1 MKMAE
6 KIKPERVVAKK
17 FDEFFQNPI
26 EEKKTDERFKKW
38 GSIGGR
44 EGIVGYRVIKGPR
57 GYRTDMLSE
66 GEYMLV
72 DRPYDIL
79 YRHSY
84 GLVSKF
90 FRGLKEKKIYG
101 TRCPKCGDTFC
112 APRAHCWRDSCELQE
127 TEWVELK
134 PKGMLHSYT
143 VLAFAAESFLPNLPF
158 ILGYVRIDGC
168 NTMMAMIVKGV
179 ELEDIECDTPVD
191 IKFVDAPKGTPM
203 DMYAVPSQEPKSR
216 KSEEQ
221 KERLRKQ
228 LQPTKEWVKKRFGK

>member
-1 MKMAE
+1 MAEKE
-6 KIKPERVVAKK
+6 KIKPEKVVAEKV
-17 FDEFFQNPI
+17 EALFQNPI
-26 EEKKTDERFKKW
+26 REEKTKEQFKNW

-44 EGIVGYRVIKGPR
+44 EGVVGYKMIKAHAGARLDALTP
-57 GYRTDMLSE
+57 TEFMI
-66 GEYMLV
+66 V
-72 DRPYDIL
+72 DRPWDVL

-90 FRGLKEKKIYG
+90 FEGLKKKKIYG

-112 APRAHCWRDSCELQE
+112 APRAHCWRSECKLQE

-134 PKGMLHSYT
+134 PHGTLHSYT
-143 VLAFAAESFLPNLPF
+143 VLGFAAEAFLPKLPF

-168 NTMMAMIVKGV
+168 NTMLAMTV
-179 ELEDIECDTPVD
+179 EGIDPVEIECDTPVD

-203 DMYAVPSQEPKSR
+203 DMYAVPSQKPKSR
-216 KSEEQ
+216 KTPEQ

-228 LQPTKEWVKKRFGK
+228 LEPIRAWVKKKFGK